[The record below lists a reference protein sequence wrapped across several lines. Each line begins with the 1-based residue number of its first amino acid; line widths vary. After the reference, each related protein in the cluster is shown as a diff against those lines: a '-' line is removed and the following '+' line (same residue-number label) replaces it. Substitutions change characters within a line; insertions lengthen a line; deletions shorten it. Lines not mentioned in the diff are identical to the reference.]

1 MLPEDARRRMA
12 SDEMMEL
19 CDGGTLHGY
28 SFQGTVGRI
37 VFGDALDRPWPE
49 VMRGLAS
56 LVDRPACRYEPD
68 ADGPRAVPY
77 VCSACGCRRSEPPKY
92 CPECG
97 RVAQQLNRK
106 SGMCAPCTE
115 AMHVDEE
122 LVFNEL
128 LMAECRQTDD
138 NCEEVQR
145 LRREYARLRQANS
158 RLCRKYRL
166 QGKRGRK

>member
-1 MLPEDARRRMA
+1 MPEWTTRQEEILRERCYEGAEAVSDAIYA
-12 SDEMMEL
+12 E
-19 CDGGTLHGY
+19 
-28 SFQGTVGRI
+28 
-37 VFGDALDRPWPE
+37 
-49 VMRGLAS
+49 
-56 LVDRPACRYEPD
+56 
-68 ADGPRAVPY
+68 
-77 VCSACGCRRSEPPKY
+77 CGIRRSPHSIETHASRIHVSLRRLET

-128 LMAECRQTDD
+128 LMAECRQTDE

-145 LRREYARLRQANS
+145 LRREYARLRQAKS